1 MLFFLILIIP
11 TICVFFN
18 FIAFYSQLEI
28 NKLVNSYLGARDV
41 SLSEIIRVVMSESL
55 VYHDVSLV
63 YLNLDP

>member
-1 MLFFLILIIP
+1 MF
-11 TICVFFN
+11 FFN